1 MGRQSLKELSA
12 RSDRSR
18 SSPLV
23 PARVGADGTWL
34 KILEAAVTLFAQRG
48 YHGVSVRD
56 ITGVV
61 GVMPSALYAH
71 APSKEHVLAELAR
84 IGHDET
90 RDALRDAILRAG
102 SDPRDQLREYVRAY
116 VEVVSTYPLLTRV
129 VNNELHALSP
139 EHLRDASS
147 ARVDMG
153 ELLKAIID
161 RGASEGVFD
170 CPDPAL
176 AVLAIAGMGL
186 RIATWHPDPDA
197 ASADGYPRYVRDA
210 FLPHDYTVP
219 ELQTVFAEY
228 ALRICGART
237 KQRKKR

>member
-1 MGRQSLKELSA
+1 VGKQAQDRLI
-12 RSDRSR
+12 DRSSR
-18 SSPLV
+18 ASQTLV
-23 PARVGADGTWL
+23 PPRAAADGTWL
-34 KILEAAVTLFAQRG
+34 RLLETAVTLFSQRG

-56 ITGVV
+56 VTRVV

-84 IGHDET
+84 IGHEET

-102 SDPRDQLREYVRAY
+102 NDPREQLRAY
-116 VEVVSTYPLLTRV
+116 VSAYVTVVSTYPLLTRV

-147 ARVDMG
+147 ARIDMG

-161 RGASEGVFD
+161 RGVSEGVFD

-186 RIATWHPDPDA
+186 RIATWHPVGDA
-197 ASADGYPRYVRDA
+197 AGDGYPRHVRDA
-210 FLPHDYTVP
+210 FLPQDYTVE
-219 ELQTVFAEY
+219 ELRLTFAEY
-228 ALRICGART
+228 ALRICGARA
-237 KQRKKR
+237 KRKKR